1 MASASECPYVGKTLD
16 YTLDDLAYYYYYEDS
31 GDEKDLDAAL
41 HNKDCLKTITKSFF
55 IAGETSNNYSPQEQQ
70 DFLKEMLEEMGEDIQ
85 YIPPGAFAGLNPQ
98 SECDTLIAAAS
109 DKDVGPLLAN
119 NLTERQLEAI
129 PAKCASRFNFGN
141 FHVQVAQRDLWHWNE
156 YYMKLYIRTMPV
168 DHFKYAPKTWV
179 ELRFNDKVC
188 SQLDYDQLE
197 ALGSVIDRSSLQG
210 AKGINRE
217 CLRAINQAAW
227 KGLDDQGG
235 NVLRNFINAIPPTSF
250 TAIADGVLPAN
261 VVEHLSKDQ
270 SDERNETVS
279 NPCPTNI
286 LLNPLEDLA
295 YNADVPEY
303 DVLVTNALKNKDC
316 VGSIT
321 RDFFISTKNI
331 PGGPSH
337 EKQQNFLKIMLKKM
351 EANIQHI
358 PPDAFRALDPDDDE
372 CDALIEATN
381 DKTVGELLA
390 KHLTGQQMK
399 VIPDKCAWKFSK
411 GFHFELAQRGYW
423 YWRPLFTET
432 VNLGAMSIESLKH
445 APKGWVELRFDAAV
459 CGKLTSPQL
468 AALGSKI
475 RDGNFRGTKGITNA
489 CLKAITVSAWGGI
502 TDTTR
507 LDIIVKDLPVAAFNN
522 MDKALYPKVLARL
535 TQDQLAAYDIN
546 APKPRVRCQSLN
558 LPGINPIYAGSLS
571 SECFANALK
580 HSPGDVELDAHFFG
594 HADDNVLEH
603 VDLPTLKMLKV
614 SSGHWGSLQK
624 GQVRRIWSLAEK
636 DITTNL
642 PLLASGFAGRWAHFH
657 GDADFD
663 LIMRMKMDDVQKL
676 PWQMLSGEHVLNQL
690 GSTKI
695 KALRSDIL
703 KQKDAST
710 LYGLSTFR
718 AAMTPS
724 QFTTLFCGD
733 DSSYSKCSGL
743 SVSLLAD
750 VSRDTLKTL
759 PSACLSKMDWDG
771 LDDGDAKEIVP
782 YLGNKAFE
790 VVPKQLSKHVFDYM
804 RGAQMA
810 DFDSK
815 ERDDPCTILHLDV
828 VPARLSSSMR
838 PNCFA
843 SALRKNKNL
852 PTDDFIRRAGKN
864 LLDNLDPDNA
874 KTLLGNVKIWP
885 LLSGEQLKQ
894 MITKDVN
901 YCTLIMAPPPGK
913 SVSLPP
919 LTPECVGLIVPAELV
934 KLLSTS
940 AVKFFQE
947 DSLKA
952 VTSSV
957 TEVEKILKPVAAS
970 RPELL
975 KHLGADPESD
985 NPCTLL
991 KIQDVIKD
999 YALAAKYL
1007 PKNCYAKMSGLEDI
1021 KLADLKKLS
1030 EAAQEAI
1037 PVKEIIEGMEGNN
1050 EFDDLKDSEWKDF
1063 MASTAFCKRASKET
1077 FLKNKKFVESLS
1089 GECYSALSFELE
1101 DKETQALLPSTI
1113 AQASDDVVAKHVTKY
1128 SPTQIGALSTN
1139 TKKVASLNALST
1151 EQTAAL
1157 PVPAIKNVSPG
1168 ALADLDTAHLQ
1179 AIPAEVFGAL
1189 TFDQLAKVPQ
1199 TVIVTL
1205 TPDQAR
1211 NLGKLVEDKVQDPHR
1226 LFNAELHSKLS
1237 PELQKLITVDSGA
1250 STVRVGVTG
1259 MLAVA
1264 IATAVVVL
1272 A

>member
-1 MASASECPYVGKTLD
+1 MAE
-16 YTLDDLAYYYYYEDS
+16 
-31 GDEKDLDAAL
+31 
-41 HNKDCLKTITKSFF
+41 
-55 IAGETSNNYSPQEQQ
+55 
-70 DFLKEMLEEMGEDIQ
+70 
-85 YIPPGAFAGLNPQ
+85 
-98 SECDTLIAAAS
+98 
-109 DKDVGPLLAN
+109 
-119 NLTERQLEAI
+119 
-129 PAKCASRFNFGN
+129 
-141 FHVQVAQRDLWHWNE
+141 
-156 YYMKLYIRTMPV
+156 
-168 DHFKYAPKTWV
+168 
-179 ELRFNDKVC
+179 
-188 SQLDYDQLE
+188 
-197 ALGSVIDRSSLQG
+197 
-210 AKGINRE
+210 
-217 CLRAINQAAW
+217 
-227 KGLDDQGG
+227 
-235 NVLRNFINAIPPTSF
+235 
-250 TAIADGVLPAN
+250 
-261 VVEHLSKDQ
+261 
-270 SDERNETVS
+270 
-279 NPCPTNI
+279 
-286 LLNPLEDLA
+286 
-295 YNADVPEY
+295 
-303 DVLVTNALKNKDC
+303 
-316 VGSIT
+316 
-321 RDFFISTKNI
+321 
-331 PGGPSH
+331 
-337 EKQQNFLKIMLKKM
+337 
-351 EANIQHI
+351 
-358 PPDAFRALDPDDDE
+358 
-372 CDALIEATN
+372 
-381 DKTVGELLA
+381 
-390 KHLTGQQMK
+390 
-399 VIPDKCAWKFSK
+399 
-411 GFHFELAQRGYW
+411 
-423 YWRPLFTET
+423 
-432 VNLGAMSIESLKH
+432 
-445 APKGWVELRFDAAV
+445 
-459 CGKLTSPQL
+459 
-468 AALGSKI
+468 
-475 RDGNFRGTKGITNA
+475 
-489 CLKAITVSAWGGI
+489 
-502 TDTTR
+502 
-507 LDIIVKDLPVAAFNN
+507 
-522 MDKALYPKVLARL
+522 
-535 TQDQLAAYDIN
+535 
-546 APKPRVRCQSLN
+546 
-558 LPGINPIYAGSLS
+558 
-571 SECFANALK
+571 
-580 HSPGDVELDAHFFG
+580 
-594 HADDNVLEH
+594 
-603 VDLPTLKMLKV
+603 
-614 SSGHWGSLQK
+614 
-624 GQVRRIWSLAEK
+624 
-636 DITTNL
+636 
-642 PLLASGFAGRWAHFH
+642 
-657 GDADFD
+657 
-663 LIMRMKMDDVQKL
+663 
-676 PWQMLSGEHVLNQL
+676 
-690 GSTKI
+690 
-695 KALRSDIL
+695 
-703 KQKDAST
+703 
-710 LYGLSTFR
+710 
-718 AAMTPS
+718 
-724 QFTTLFCGD
+724 
-733 DSSYSKCSGL
+733 
-743 SVSLLAD
+743 
-750 VSRDTLKTL
+750 
-759 PSACLSKMDWDG
+759 
-771 LDDGDAKEIVP
+771 
-782 YLGNKAFE
+782 
-790 VVPKQLSKHVFDYM
+790 
-804 RGAQMA
+804 
-810 DFDSK
+810 FDSK
-815 ERDDPCTILHLDV
+815 EREDPCTIIKLDV

-843 SALRKNKNL
+843 SALRKNKSL

-864 LLDNLDPDNA
+864 LLDNLDPDDA

-1128 SPTQIGALSTN
+1128 SPTQIGALNTN

-1259 MLAVA
+1259 MLAAA